1 MEEFFYSLLAGVLI
15 ILILIL
21 GSALRESGDFS
32 RPYRDLVEAMCP
44 ETEPEVFIDGDK
56 VIRIVYDCSEE

>member
-1 MEEFFYSLLAGVLI
+1 
-15 ILILIL
+15 
-21 GSALRESGDFS
+21 
-32 RPYRDLVEAMCP
+32 MCP